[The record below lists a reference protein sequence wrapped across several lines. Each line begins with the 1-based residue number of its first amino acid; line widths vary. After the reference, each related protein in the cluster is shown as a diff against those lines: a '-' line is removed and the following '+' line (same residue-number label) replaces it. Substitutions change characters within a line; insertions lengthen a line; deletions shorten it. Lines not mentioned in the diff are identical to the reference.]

1 MRSPFVGLVPE
12 QIRAFSPAQLAAI
25 MRPPPGGLAAIPGIA
40 EAQSFEQRYS
50 SKDYFTYELDFVGAA
65 GNLVGGGA
73 ARVLGFQIDAENDF
87 LWQKACYV
95 ADIAAAAQ
103 TFTTRVVPL
112 VTVLIQVSPSGRALS
127 NNIAVPVTSLFGT
140 GEIPF
145 ILPHPRNFPARGQ
158 VTVTAQAFVAA
169 GTTYNL
175 RLSFIG
181 TKLYLK
187 NP

>member
-1 MRSPFVGLVPE
+1 MRDAASLRDIPTV
-12 QIRAFSPAQLAAI
+12 AQ
-25 MRPPPGGLAAIPGIA
+25 PQTWA
-40 EAQSFEQRYS
+40 ERYS
-50 SKDYFTYELDFVGAA
+50 SKDYYTYELDFIVA
-65 GNLVGGGA
+65 GQSDLIGGGA

-95 ADIAAAAQ
+95 ATIADAAVTA
-103 TFTTRVVPL
+103 TTRVIPL
-112 VTVLIQVSPSGRALS
+112 ATVSIQASPSGRTLS
-127 NNIAVPVTSLFGT
+127 NIAVPVVSLFGT

-145 ILPHPRNFPARGQ
+145 ILPQPRTFPARGQ

-169 GTTYNL
+169 GTTYRL

>member
-1 MRSPFVGLVPE
+1 MRNQATLRE
-12 QIRAFSPAQLAAI
+12 IPAV
-25 MRPPPGGLAAIPGIA
+25 A
-40 EAQSFEQRYS
+40 EPRTWSERYS
-50 SKDYFTYELDFVGAA
+50 SKDYYTYELDFIG
-65 GNLVGGGA
+65 GNSLAGGGA

-95 ADIAAAAQ
+95 ATIADAAQ
-103 TFTTRVVPL
+103 TFTTRVLPL
-112 VTVLIQVSPSGRALS
+112 VTVSIQASPSGRTLS
-127 NNIAVPVTSLFGT
+127 NIAVPVTSLFGT

-145 ILPHPRNFPARGQ
+145 ILPQPRTFPARGQ

-169 GTTYNL
+169 GTTYLL

-181 TKLYLK
+181 TKLYLR

>member
-1 MRSPFVGLVPE
+1 MRPSPFVGLSPE

-25 MRPPPGGLAAIPGIA
+25 MRPPPSGLAAIPGIA
-40 EAQSFEQRYS
+40 EAESFEQRYS
-50 SKDYFTYELDFVGAA
+50 SKDYFTYELDFTGANTLA
-65 GNLVGGGA
+65 GGGA
-73 ARVLGFQIDAENDF
+73 ARILGFQIDAENDF

-103 TFTTRVVPL
+103 TDSTRVVPL
-112 VTVLIQVSPSGRALS
+112 VTVSIQASPSGRTLS
-127 NNIAVPVTSLFGT
+127 NAVVPVTSLFGT

-169 GTTYNL
+169 GTTYSL

-181 TKLYLK
+181 TKLYLNK
-187 NP
+187 P